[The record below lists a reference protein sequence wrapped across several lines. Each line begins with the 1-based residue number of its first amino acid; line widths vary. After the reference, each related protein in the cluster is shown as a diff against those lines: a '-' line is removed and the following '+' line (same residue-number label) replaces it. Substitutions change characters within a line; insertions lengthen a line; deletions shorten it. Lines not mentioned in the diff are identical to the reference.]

1 MFDAKRLLDELAGSS
16 ATSGFA
22 GGLAGGALGSLLSGK
37 KGKKGKKLAGNAVKL
52 GGLALVGGLAYKAWQ
67 NYQQGAAQPQ
77 PASVEPPPTGTAFL
91 PNDTDE
97 SNTQA
102 LSLLLARSMIAAAK
116 ADGQIDVQESQTLL
130 NRINSLD
137 LPADDKAFLFDQYH
151 RPLDIAGL
159 AADVDSPEHAAEVY
173 TASALMVEPPSPP
186 ERIYLDSLARAL
198 GLDKALTDQIH
209 QAIATS
215 RLE

>member
-1 MFDAKRLLDELAGSS
+1 MMFDAKRLLDELAGSS

-22 GGLAGGALGSLLSGK
+22 GGLAGGALGSLLS
-37 KGKKGKKLAGNAVKL
+37 GKKGKKLAGNAVKL

-77 PASVEPPPTGTAFL
+77 PASVEPPPSGTGFL
-91 PNDTDE
+91 PNETDD
-97 SNTQA
+97 SDTQA

-116 ADGQIDVQESQTLL
+116 ADGQIDAKESQTLL

-151 RPLDIAGL
+151 RPLDITGL

-198 GLDKALTDQIH
+198 GLDRALTDQIH